1 MAFCKSVYKNN
12 LVLLGGVIVGVLGAV
27 LVRLG
32 NPANMGL
39 CFVCFYRDISGSLGL
54 HLNPLLQY
62 LRPEILGIF
71 FGSFISAL
79 VFKDFNPRGG
89 SSPGIRFLL
98 GMLIM
103 VGGLIF
109 LGCPIRAIYRIAG
122 GDLSAIGGLLG
133 IPFGAYLGLYFLTRG
148 YNLGPARPL
157 PLWVSLVP
165 LGFFGILTVLLGV
178 KLWLAT
184 PYPFFSLKGPGSQ
197 HAPVLISLLL
207 GGLAGFLFQRSRL
220 CLSGGFR
227 DVFLFHDFYLLKGFL
242 GILIGAFVAN
252 LALGL
257 FRPALVG
264 PVAHGNFAANFLG
277 MGLLGF
283 AAVLLGG
290 CPMRQ
295 LIMTWEA
302 NLDSFAA
309 ILGMFAGAGLMHGL
323 GLAAS
328 PAGVSASGWLVLAGG
343 YVLAFSIAWVF
354 TAARATVRGGA

>member
-1 MAFCKSVYKNN
+1 MAFCKNGYKQH
-12 LVLLGGVIVGVLGAV
+12 LVLGGGVIVGVLGAI
-27 LVRLG
+27 LVKLG

-39 CFVCFYRDISGSLGL
+39 CFVCFYRDIAGSLGV
-54 HLNPLLQY
+54 HLNPLVQY

-71 FGSFISAL
+71 FGAFFSAL
-79 VFKDFNPRGG
+79 AFKDFNPRGG
-89 SSPGIRFLL
+89 SSPGIRFVL

-122 GDLSAIGGLLG
+122 GDLSALGGLLG
-133 IPFGAYLGLYFLTRG
+133 IPFGAYLGLHFLTRG
-148 YNLGPARPL
+148 YNLGAARPL
-157 PLWVSLVP
+157 PRWLTLIP
-165 LGFFGILTVLLGV
+165 LAFFGVLTVLLGV

-184 PYPFFSLKGPGSQ
+184 PYPFFSVKGPASQ
-197 HAPVLISLLL
+197 HAPALISLVL
-207 GGLAGFLFQRSRL
+207 GGAAGVIFQRSRL

-242 GILIGAFVAN
+242 GILVGALVAN
-252 LALGL
+252 LFLGQ

-277 MGLLGF
+277 MGLLAF

-290 CPMRQ
+290 CPLRQ
-295 LIMTWEA
+295 LVMTWEA
-302 NLDSFAA
+302 NLDSFVA
-309 ILGMFAGAGLMHGL
+309 ILGMLAGAGLMHNL

-328 PAGVSASGWLVLAGG
+328 PAGVPASGWLALALG
-343 YVLAFSIAWVF
+343 YLAAFAIAWVF
-354 TAARATVRGGA
+354 SGARATVKGGA